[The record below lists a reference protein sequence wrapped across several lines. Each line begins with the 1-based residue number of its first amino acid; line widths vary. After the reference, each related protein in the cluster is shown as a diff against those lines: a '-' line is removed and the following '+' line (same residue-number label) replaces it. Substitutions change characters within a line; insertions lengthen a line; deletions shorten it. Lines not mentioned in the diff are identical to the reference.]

1 MTNNDIK
8 KLLELANNNEIDK
21 LKDKLTFLLL
31 QSQDKKQANLYKSV
45 EKYLQ
50 NSKKLNEN
58 RQVMATLQH
67 YNNKQFI
74 CNAYSMCIFDNF
86 VQELENLPTT
96 NDMASLPYTQIL
108 PKNVVYSELSK
119 QDNIIINNIK
129 KYIDLYKLQDF
140 YNKDNDKDVYV
151 QIGNKI
157 FNTKYLREIIDIM
170 GASDLQIADCGNL
183 SGTMLKSSKM
193 TSYVLPIRV
202 FDKNND
208 FMEKVKEFTSEFAEK
223 MGV

>member
-45 EKYLQ
+45 ENYLK
-50 NSKKLNEN
+50 NAKKLNEN
-58 RQVMATLQH
+58 RVVLHTLQH
-67 YNNKQFI
+67 YGKQFV
-74 CNAYSMCIFDNF
+74 CNGFSLCVFDDY
-86 VQELENLPTT
+86 VEELEDLPKS
-96 NDMASLPYTQIL
+96 DDLLSLNYNSIL
-108 PKNVVYSELSK
+108 PKNVVYSELTT

-129 KYIDLYKLQDF
+129 KYIDLYKTQEF
-140 YNKDNDKDVYV
+140 YKDNDKKIYV

-157 FNTKYLREIIDIM
+157 FDTKLLKEIIDIM

-202 FDKNND
+202 LDNNYT
-208 FMEKVKEFTSEFAEK
+208 FMNKVKEFTREFVEK
-223 MGV
+223 VGV

>member
-108 PKNVVYSELSK
+108 PKNVVYTELSK

-129 KYIDLYKLQDF
+129 KYIDLYKVQEF
-140 YNKDNDKDVYV
+140 YNKENDKKIY
-151 QIGNKI
+151 IEFGNKI
-157 FNTKYLREIIDIM
+157 FDIKILKEIIDIM
-170 GASDLQIADCGNL
+170 GANIVEIADCGNINGL
-183 SGTMLKSSKM
+183 LLKNGNI

-202 FDKNND
+202 LDSNVEFINQVRD
-208 FMEKVKEFTSEFAEK
+208 FTREFVEK